1 MAPAQ
6 QQLTA
11 AARGRGTLVVERG
24 EGEGGQEELP
34 LHAYVRTYGTYVR
47 TLSLSLSL
55 SVAFAVQ
62 A

>member
-34 LHAYVRTYGTYVR
+34 LHTYVRAYVRYVRTYVR
-47 TLSLSLSL
+47 SLSLSL
-55 SVAFAVQ
+55 AFAVQ